1 MGIVFVDWNLVWV
14 WGLKIRGGKSL
25 LMGIAD
31 WNFSLLMGIVF
42 LGNLGKEKSLGLGYE
57 NQRRKHVVELG
68 SCLGS
73 ENQRRKHTGLQKN
86 TVTHCLQFKK
96 HSDSLANTE
105 TSSYIFLKKIN

>member
-14 WGLKIRGGKSL
+14 WGMKIRGGKSL

-42 LGNLGKEKSLGLGYE
+42 LGNPEKEKSLG
-57 NQRRKHVVELG
+57 
-68 SCLGS
+68 LGS

-86 TVTHCLQFKK
+86 TVTHYLQFKK
-96 HSDSLANTE
+96 PSDSLANTE
-105 TSSYIFLKKIN
+105 TSSYLFF

>member
-42 LGNLGKEKSLGLGYE
+42 LGNPEKEKSLGSGSE

-86 TVTHCLQFKK
+86 TVTHCLRFKK

-105 TSSYIFLKKIN
+105 TSSYLFFKKN

>member
-14 WGLKIRGGKSL
+14 WGMKIRGGKRL
-25 LMGIAD
+25 LIGIAD

-42 LGNLGKEKSLGLGYE
+42 LGNPEKEKSWVWGLKIKGG
-57 NQRRKHVVELG
+57 NTWLSWVHVW
-68 SCLGS
+68 
-73 ENQRRKHTGLQKN
+73 GLKIRGGNTHVYKKN

-105 TSSYIFLKKIN
+105 TSSYLFLKKN

>member
-14 WGLKIRGGKSL
+14 WGMKIRGGKSL

-42 LGNLGKEKSLGLGYE
+42 LGNLEKEKFLGLGSE

-105 TSSYIFLKKIN
+105 TSSYLF

>member
-42 LGNLGKEKSLGLGYE
+42 LGNPEKEKSWVWGLKIKGG
-57 NQRRKHVVELG
+57 NTWLSWVHVW
-68 SCLGS
+68 
-73 ENQRRKHTGLQKN
+73 GLKIRGGN
-86 TVTHCLQFKK
+86 TQVYKK
-96 HSDSLANTE
+96 TQ
-105 TSSYIFLKKIN
+105 